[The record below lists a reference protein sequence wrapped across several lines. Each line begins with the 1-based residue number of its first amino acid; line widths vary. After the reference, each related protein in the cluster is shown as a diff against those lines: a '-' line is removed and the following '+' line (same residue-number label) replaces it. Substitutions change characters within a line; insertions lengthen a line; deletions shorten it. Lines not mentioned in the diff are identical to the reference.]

1 LTLVVASLL
10 LTETFSGALRYYF
23 DMAGVSW
30 LLYLPKV
37 ACLIALGLE
46 LLRYRGWPAF
56 WLVLL
61 GLVTS
66 SQLALMHGAELANIG
81 FSLFIYIPLLF
92 GLICGRHVELR
103 LRPRRPPNPSFPVS
117 A

>member
-1 LTLVVASLL
+1 
-10 LTETFSGALRYYF
+10 
-23 DMAGVSW
+23 MAGVSW

-66 SQLALMHGAELANIG
+66 SQMALLTGAELANIG
-81 FSLFIYIPLLF
+81 FSLFIYFPMLF
-92 GLICGRHVELR
+92 GLLCGRHVELR
-103 LRPRRPPNPSFPVS
+103 IGLMRRVMRIRLIACFVGNRLE
-117 A
+117 